1 MKNIT
6 SNNSFSRCRRELYIT
21 GCGGNCT
28 ANLQC
33 TNYGCTNMIYY
44 VDSDGHTRV
53 AYTMGFGSQA
63 IISNCQSI
71 TSIAVVDPSCCLG
84 MVIAGLEHSKSL
96 RLLKRKLDSK
106 QGIDGNE
113 SQRCAVLAMTQIKR
127 GVEPARTVRR
137 LTT

>member
-1 MKNIT
+1 MNLLRAA
-6 SNNSFSRCRRELYIT
+6 SVLVVVAASLFFG
-21 GCGGNCT
+21 GCSSNCT

-71 TSIAVVDPSCCLG
+71 TSVVVVDPNCCFG
-84 MVIAGLEHSKSL
+84 MIARRYGTSQTVYANPRVSFIAKS
-96 RLLKRKLDSK
+96 
-106 QGIDGNE
+106 
-113 SQRCAVLAMTQIKR
+113 A
-127 GVEPARTVRR
+127 
-137 LTT
+137 